1 MLPSV
6 QHLGLSFPH
15 RFEGFDN
22 SKGIHLD
29 WSLAF
34 DWETDLQEDLS
45 IFADGLAVRTD
56 HLRVKLSNK
65 RLEDFMVFFSF
76 WFFEEVVEEVEEVDQ
91 EIVGIVLLVS
101 FELSYIMNTEGR

>member
-1 MLPSV
+1 M
-6 QHLGLSFPH
+6 
-15 RFEGFDN
+15 E
-22 SKGIHLD
+22 
-29 WSLAF
+29 
-34 DWETDLQEDLS
+34 
-45 IFADGLAVRTD
+45 
-56 HLRVKLSNK
+56 LSNK